1 MPEMHLMQAGFT
13 YSACEP
19 FTKNKEK
26 IKHFKETEPSKYIY
40 QNELDKSYFKHN
52 MAYGN
57 CKDLNRRTA
66 ADKVLHDKSFNIA
79 KNPKYDG
86 YQHGLAAITYNVL
99 LKNVFWSS

>member
-1 MPEMHLMQAGFT
+1 MHLMQAGFT

-26 IKHFKETEPSKYIY
+26 IKHFKETEQSKYIY
-40 QNELDKSYFKHN
+40 QNELDKSCFKHH

-66 ADKVLHDKSFNIA
+66 ADKVLHDKAFNIA
-79 KNPKYDG
+79 KNPKYDE